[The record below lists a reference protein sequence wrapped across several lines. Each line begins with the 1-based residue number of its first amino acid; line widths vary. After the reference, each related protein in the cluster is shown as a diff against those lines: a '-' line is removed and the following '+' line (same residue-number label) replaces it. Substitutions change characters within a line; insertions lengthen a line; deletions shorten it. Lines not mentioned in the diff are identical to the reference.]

1 MGIYGRLKTNW
12 RIVLLV
18 VLLGASFY
26 FLFVPG
32 APITE
37 LPGSDDEPQDD
48 IALNLSDGNESE
60 AQDLE
65 VDTGWTNLQFGI
77 ELGGGARIA
86 APVHGFVAEDVQNL
100 DDDATADE
108 IRSELVASM
117 NISEADVNIYTD
129 EESPQ
134 ELAGVV
140 EVTAKGNQSDFENG
154 LENAG
159 VDIDDVSI
167 STGVTDYTR
176 DQIVDVLSER
186 LDATGLGGSS
196 VTTSHSPGGE
206 TRVVVEAPGQS
217 ISDLEEQI
225 NYRGQVETQIQYP
238 NGTTETVL
246 TIDDFDSIGLPDSQ
260 DGQPYVPVTLTESG
274 GEKYQDRMV
283 ESGFAK
289 AAYED
294 DTQTEYRLRTVIDGE
309 SIWEG
314 GVTRGL
320 AGSFLNESLSD
331 SPQTFTDD
339 PSFQIQTTTDGE
351 ASTLHINLIAGELP
365 SDLNLDDSND
375 YELSP
380 TLAQDFKIGSLI
392 VGLFA
397 IFAVVMMVFLR
408 YGEPQ
413 VAVPM
418 SVTAMS
424 EVIILL
430 GFAAAIGMP
439 IDLAH
444 VAGFIVV
451 VGTGVDDLIII
462 ADEVMSEG
470 EVNSHKVFDSRF
482 KKAFWIIGAAASTT
496 LIAMGP
502 LAILD
507 LGDLRGFAIITII
520 GVLIG
525 VLVTRPAYGN
535 ILRILKTRGK

>member
-1 MGIYGRLKTNW
+1 MMGIYGRLKTNW

-246 TIDDFDSIGLPDSQ
+246 TIDDFASIGLPDSQ
-260 DGQPYVPVTLTESG
+260 DGQPYVPVTLTDSAA
-274 GEKYQDRMV
+274 EKYQQTLID
-283 ESGFAK
+283 SGFIDAVLESD
-289 AAYED
+289 ED
-294 DTQTEYRLRTVIDGE
+294 EMVEYRLQTVIDGE
-309 SIWEG
+309 TIWEG
-314 GVTRGL
+314 GMTRSL
-320 AGSFLNESLSD
+320 AQSI
-331 SPQTFTDD
+331 DD
-339 PSFQIQTTTDGE
+339 GDFAENPSFQIQTTTDGE

>member
-246 TIDDFDSIGLPDSQ
+246 TIDDFASIGLPDSQ
-260 DGQPYVPVTLTESG
+260 DGQPYVPVTLTDSAA
-274 GEKYQDRMV
+274 EKYQQTLID
-283 ESGFAK
+283 SGFIDAVLESD
-289 AAYED
+289 ED
-294 DTQTEYRLRTVIDGE
+294 EMVEYRLQTVIDGE
-309 SIWEG
+309 TIWEG
-314 GVTRGL
+314 GMTRSL
-320 AGSFLNESLSD
+320 AQSI
-331 SPQTFTDD
+331 DD
-339 PSFQIQTTTDGE
+339 GDFAENPSFRIQTTTDGE